1 MIGSMVR
8 KNKKG
13 DRTLPFLD
21 RFARKSPPKNAV
33 SGDSGQKLGTIITE
47 VRRETTD
54 DRWVH

>member
-13 DRTLPFLD
+13 ERILPFLV
-21 RFARKSPPKNAV
+21 RFARKSPFKNAA
-33 SGDSGQKLGTIITE
+33 SGDSDQKLGTIVTE

-54 DRWVH
+54 DR

>member
-21 RFARKSPPKNAV
+21 RFARKSPPKKAGG
-33 SGDSGQKLGTIITE
+33 GDNGQKLGTTVTE

-54 DRWVH
+54 DR